1 MCIQLIVIVHL
12 KDVGRL
18 YRFLLSYI
26 PYVYTKSICYC
37 LRTGLLLL
45 LLVEGKEGDT
55 GNLADLEPDT
65 GNITDGVA
73 RSAETGDKD
82 LVVLVDVVEATIA
95 GDEGS
100 DLLAVLDELHAH
112 ALADGAVGLLGLD
125 ADLLEHDALGV
136 RRAAEGLGVL
146 RDVVRL
152 GVLLVR
158 PLLEPPVVL
167 ELAPGAQAVRL
178 ALAHGPRG
186 ACVVI

>member
-1 MCIQLIVIVHL
+1 MAEL
-12 KDVGRL
+12 G
-18 YRFLLSYI
+18 
-26 PYVYTKSICYC
+26 C
-37 LRTGLLLL
+37 LASMPIFSSTMP
-45 LLVEGKEGDT
+45 
-55 GNLADLEPDT
+55 LACD
-65 GNITDGVA
+65 
-73 RSAETGDKD
+73 
-82 LVVLVDVVEATIA
+82 
-95 GDEGS
+95 
-100 DLLAVLDELHAH
+100 
-112 ALADGAVGLLGLD
+112 ALADGRVGLLGLD

-186 ACVVI
+186 AVSGKLRLSPKALGAR

>member
-1 MCIQLIVIVHL
+1 MAAAA
-12 KDVGRL
+12 
-18 YRFLLSYI
+18 
-26 PYVYTKSICYC
+26 
-37 LRTGLLLL
+37 
-45 LLVEGKEGDT
+45 E
-55 GNLADLEPDT
+55 
-65 GNITDGVA
+65 A
-73 RSAETGDKD
+73 RDED
-82 LVVLVDVVEATIA
+82 LVVLVDVVEAA
-95 GDEGS
+95 VARHEGG
-100 DLLAVLDELHAH
+100 DLLAVLDELHAD
-112 ALADGAVGLLGLD
+112 ALADGRVGLLGLD